1 MLILDPFK
9 ETLNANFLDNVAVL
23 EHDRWYF
30 QPKDRGLKT
39 ALKPDLRDKLHE
51 VQIIHNV

>member
-1 MLILDPFK
+1 MILDPLK
-9 ETLNANFLDNVAVL
+9 ETLNTDFLDNVAVL